1 LRQKIS
7 RLNIRIRE
15 LSGDDVCATEEQ
27 DEGNV
32 DDEGDIDIIS
42 SDDDDDD
49 VAERRIRRRPK
60 IGSYKKKAE
69 VAFAD

>member
-1 LRQKIS
+1 MRQKIR

-27 DEGNV
+27 DDGNS
-32 DDEGDIDIIS
+32 DDEGEINILS
-42 SDDDDDD
+42 SDDDE
-49 VAERRIRRRPK
+49 VVERRIRRRPK